1 MQFRYTLRANALD
14 NDFLEKI
21 KTVFEGR
28 QINITIEDTTNDQKD
43 SQILLFD
50 KMEDLRKKL
59 KNLKVNPEIDL
70 SALANEINL

>member
-1 MQFRYTLRANALD
+1 MQFTYTLRANALD

-50 KMEDLRKKL
+50 KMEDLRKK
-59 KNLKVNPEIDL
+59 
-70 SALANEINL
+70 